1 MKLRLMLFAGAA
13 AMMAA
18 ACSNEDEVA
27 VNPDPRGDA
36 LTFSTSV
43 GHSRATAT
51 TIDNLGDF
59 HVVAKGIHPDGHIYD
74 NFLIGSAN
82 GGDIA
87 KKNGTSNIWMLEKNV
102 YWPTSTSKAVF
113 WAYTFAQTSGKTNVL
128 PDGVQFSFDFSN
140 AGKAQLTGFSP
151 VKNALVPQAGEYN
164 QWNDGTDQTDML
176 VALTLQDRATN
187 ASNVKLQFNH
197 ALSQVRIQ
205 AKSDSKAETDH
216 RIVKIK
222 GAWLVNAKDKA
233 DFTTTYK
240 WNETESKEEVAN
252 QWENLEFKSDNFSA
266 YGSFFRT
273 PVVLGRKGD
282 SDYASNPKTLVNE
295 SLMLI
300 PQKLE
305 AWNKNQNSKGEV
317 DTNNGGAYILLLCR
331 VELKHDGAYHQTPP
345 SAETGGSGTKDEDI
359 KVKGDKH
366 YHQQFPVSASNK
378 FNDAEYGFVCVPVAT
393 KFEMGK
399 NYLFT
404 LDICG
409 ATSGAGNYPPDLN
422 DEFKKLVPKASGDA
436 TKYDPFKPWTD
447 VDAINLEI
455 VDRAVK
461 KVGDPVLDAPIQFEV
476 SVTPWP
482 NDWTPGNA
490 ETDDNPSGETKF

>member
-43 GHSRATAT
+43 GQSRATAT
-51 TIDNLGDF
+51 TITNLGDF
-59 HVVAKGIHPDGHIYD
+59 YVVAKGIHPDGGIYD

-82 GGDIA
+82 GGDLA
-87 KKNGTSNIWMLEKNV
+87 TKNHSNIWTLENNV
-102 YWPTSTSKAVF
+102 YWPTSTPNAVF
-113 WAYTFAQTSGKTNVL
+113 WAYTFSQVKGNTKTDVL
-128 PDGVQFSFDFSN
+128 PSGVSFSFDEVDRN
-140 AGKAQLTGFSP
+140 KAKLTGFSP
-151 VKNALVPQAGEYN
+151 VKNALVPQGDEYN

-176 VALTLQDRATN
+176 VAFTSQERAEN

-197 ALSQVRIQ
+197 ALSQVDIQ
-205 AKSDSKAETDH
+205 AKSDSKATSDH
-216 RIVKIK
+216 RIVRIK

-233 DFTTTYK
+233 DFIATYT
-240 WNETESKEEVAN
+240 WNNTDKVAKVAN
-252 QWENLEFKSDNFSA
+252 QWENLAFKSGTESSFSA

-273 PVVLGRKGD
+273 PVVLGRNTGEND
-282 SDYASNPKTLVNE
+282 EATPKPLVSE

-300 PQKLE
+300 PQELT
-305 AWNKNQNSKGEV
+305 AWNKTQGDN
-317 DTNNGGAYILLLCR
+317 GAYILLLCR
-331 VELKHDGAYHQTPP
+331 VELEHDGAYHKDTP
-345 SAETGGSGTKDEDI
+345 SAKAEENGNEDI
-359 KVKGDKH
+359 DIVVKGDKH
-366 YHQQFPVSASNK
+366 YHQQFPVSKTNT
-378 FNDAEYGFVCVPVAT
+378 FNEAEYGFVCVPVAT
-393 KFEMGK
+393 KFEMGMK
-399 NYLFT
+399 YRFT

-422 DEFKKLVPKASGDA
+422 AKFKELVPKEADSDN
-436 TKYDPFKPWTD
+436 YDKFKPWANED
-447 VDAINLEI
+447 KKVNLVI

-461 KVGDPVLDAPIQFEV
+461 NVGEPVLDAPIQFDV

-482 NDWTPGNA
+482 DEWTPGNPV
-490 ETDDNPSGETKF
+490 TDDNPSGDTKF